1 MLFFNKVD
9 VYIGY
14 SMEELAKV
22 RGILKR
28 EDIK

>member
-1 MLFFNKVD
+1 MLFFNKAD

-22 RGILKR
+22 RAILKKR
-28 EDIK
+28 RH

>member
-1 MLFFNKVD
+1 MFFFNKED

-22 RGILKR
+22 REILKKR
-28 EDIK
+28 RH